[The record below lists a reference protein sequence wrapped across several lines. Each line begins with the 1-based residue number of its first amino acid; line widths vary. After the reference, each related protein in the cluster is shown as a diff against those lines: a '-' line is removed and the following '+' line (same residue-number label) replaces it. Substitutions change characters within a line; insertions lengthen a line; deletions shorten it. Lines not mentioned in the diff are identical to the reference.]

1 MDSTFI
7 IAYTRYP
14 LPYEFKQD
22 TYAFTI
28 EDIPLGS
35 SPSDIAPA
43 TLQCYAGKEGET
55 PEEFIIPIIWDDA
68 GEYDKWK
75 NGEQTISGRLDISGY
90 PELAGAS
97 LPTVTAT
104 ITLTGGD
111 RSEGCLC

>member
-1 MDSTFI
+1 MKAAYSCPFYDAPCTQTVGGGSAGPIGWGDPDSPMDSTFI

-68 GEYDKWK
+68 GEYD
-75 NGEQTISGRLDISGY
+75 
-90 PELAGAS
+90 
-97 LPTVTAT
+97 
-104 ITLTGGD
+104 
-111 RSEGCLC
+111 